1 MQLKAA
7 RSAGALYLLSPVAVP
22 GLALKTRG
30 DAHLY
35 NDFFAEFSQR
45 ASERTLEE
53 RWPASTRV
61 NRLVGQT
68 DMQRDCGVS
77 WRYQAWVLKNSLTR
91 KCSKNLRNRKPYN
104 PRSLFW
110 WTFSIPKIS
119 AILRERVFSTA
130 TPRYHS
136 SAMGQNS
143 FPWRSDIGLSGRFA
157 LHAACWL

>member
-22 GLALKTRG
+22 GLALKTKRRT
-30 DAHLY
+30 LY
-35 NDFFAEFSQR
+35 NDFSQSSPKGR
-45 ASERTLEE
+45 AREPWRTGGL
-53 RWPASTRV
+53 ASTRV
-61 NRLVGQT
+61 NRRVGQT

-119 AILRERVFSTA
+119 AILRERGFSTA

-143 FPWRSDIGLSGRFA
+143 FPWRSDIGVSGRFA
-157 LHAACWL
+157 LHAACWR